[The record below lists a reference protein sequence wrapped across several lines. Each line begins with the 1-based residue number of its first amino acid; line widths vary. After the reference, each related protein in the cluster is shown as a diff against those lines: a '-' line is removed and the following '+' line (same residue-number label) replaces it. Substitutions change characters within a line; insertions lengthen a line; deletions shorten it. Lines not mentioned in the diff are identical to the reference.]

1 MKFKQLDDRKTFV
14 LIFDTGDEA
23 ASGLAEFVRTQKVG
37 AAQFTGI
44 GALKAVTLGYF
55 NWEKKDY
62 QKIPMREQVEVL
74 SLVGDVAVGE
84 DGTPSIHAHI
94 VVGRS
99 DGTAHGGHLLEAH
112 VRPTLEVVLIQAP
125 AHLQKRRDPESGLA
139 LIRL

>member
-1 MKFKQLDDRKTFV
+1 MKAKQLDDRKTFV
-14 LIFDTGDEA
+14 LIFDTGDEVT
-23 ASGLAEFVRTQKVG
+23 SGLAEFVRSHRVG
-37 AAQFTGI
+37 AAHFTAI

-62 QKIPMREQVEVL
+62 QKIPMHEQVEVL
-74 SLVGDVAVGE
+74 SLVGDVALGE
-84 DGTPSIHAHI
+84 DGKPAVHAHI

-112 VRPTLEVVLIQAP
+112 VRPTLELVLVQSP
-125 AHLQKRRDPESGLA
+125 AHLQKRHDPTSGLA